1 LSIQLTTD
9 QALALAP
16 DASSAAAGKKLGNAK
31 PWKNPGQN
39 SEAMWGECQ
48 GSALYQ
54 VKVDLST
61 LTIHC
66 SCPSR
71 KLPCKHGIGLLLLAV
86 NTPQAVPTCEPP
98 EWVASWLAKRQAT
111 SKRRETKEAAA
122 AQKTGEAP
130 SAAQLKRAEKRLEL
144 VTRGLKRLDLW
155 LNDLVRN
162 GLASVETQPAT
173 FWENLAAQMVDAQ
186 APGVATRIRHVA
198 SIPNSSPDWP
208 EKLLAQL
215 GRLALLTEAFR
226 QGEQLEPA
234 LREDVRQL
242 IGWTLDQEEVAA
254 RGERVADKWLILG
267 QRCYEEEFRQQKTQR
282 TWLLGTQTGR
292 TALLLQFSVARTPFP
307 EVFPLGMCQEAEVVF
322 WPSAYPQRGRI
333 EARRGELT
341 AIQGALPGVIA
352 VEAFLAGVA
361 TALARQPW
369 LERFLCT
376 LQNVVPICDTT
387 GNQWYIRDS
396 GGATLPLAKGDHW
409 QLLALSG
416 GAPVNFVG
424 EWDGEALLPLGVWST
439 ADTICSKG

>member
-31 PWKNPGQN
+31 PWKNSGQN
-39 SEAMWGECQ
+39 TGALWGECQ

-71 KLPCKHGIGLLLLAV
+71 KLPCKHGIGLLLLAI
-86 NTPQAVPTCEPP
+86 NTPLAVPTCEPP
-98 EWVASWLAKRQAT
+98 EWMAAWLAKRRAA
-111 SKRRETKEAAA
+111 SKRREAKEVTAG
-122 AQKTGEAP
+122 QNTSEAP
-130 SAAQLKRAEKRLEL
+130 SAGQLKRAEKRLDL
-144 VTRGLKRLDLW
+144 VKRGLGRLDLW

-173 FWENLAAQMVDAQ
+173 FWENQAAQMVDAQ
-186 APGVATRIRHVA
+186 APGVATRIRHMA

-234 LREDVRQL
+234 LQEDVRQL
-242 IGWTLDQEEVAA
+242 IGWTLDQEEVAT
-254 RGERVADKWLILG
+254 RGERVTDKWLILG
-267 QRCYEEEFRQQKTQR
+267 QICYEEEFRQQKTQR

-307 EVFPLGMCQEAEVVF
+307 EVFPLGVCQEAEVVF
-322 WPSAYPQRGRI
+322 WPSAHPQRGRI

-341 AIQGALPGVIA
+341 AVRGTLPGVIT
-352 VEAFLAGVA
+352 VEAYLACVA
-361 TALARQPW
+361 TALSRQPW

-376 LQNVVPICDTT
+376 LQNVVPICNTA

-396 GGATLPLAKGDHW
+396 GGAVLPLARGDHW
-409 QLLALSG
+409 KLLALSG
-416 GAPVNFVG
+416 GASVDFAG
-424 EWDGEALLPLGVWST
+424 EWDGEALLPLGVMAGGT
-439 ADTICSKG
+439 YHLL

>member
-1 LSIQLTTD
+1 MSIQLTTD

-16 DASSAAAGKKLGNAK
+16 DASSAAAGKKLGNVK
-31 PWKNPGQN
+31 PWKNAGHN
-39 SEAMWGECQ
+39 SEALWGECQ

-86 NTPQAVPTCEPP
+86 NTPQAVPVCEPP
-98 EWVASWLAKRQAT
+98 EWVVTWLAKRLAS

-122 AQKTGEAP
+122 AQKTSEAP
-130 SAAQLKRAEKRLEL
+130 PAAQLKRAEKRLEL
-144 VTRGLKRLDLW
+144 VTRGLERLDLW

-173 FWENLAAQMVDAQ
+173 FWENLAAQMIDAQ
-186 APGVATRIRHVA
+186 APGVASRIRHLA
-198 SIPNSSPDWP
+198 GIPNSSPDWP

-215 GRLALLTEAFR
+215 GRLALLSEAFR
-226 QGEQLEPA
+226 QGEQLEPE

-254 RGERVADKWLILG
+254 RGERVTDTWLILG
-267 QRCYEEEFRQQKTQR
+267 QRCHEEEFRQQKTQR
-282 TWLLGTQTGR
+282 TWLLGAHTGR
-292 TALLLQFSVARTPFP
+292 TALLLQFSVARTAFP
-307 EVFPLGMCQEAEVVF
+307 EVFPLGMCQDAEVVF

-333 EARRGELT
+333 EARRGELP
-341 AIQGALPGVIA
+341 AIQGTLPGVMA
-352 VEAFLAGVA
+352 VEAFLANVA
-361 TALARQPW
+361 TALAQQPW

-376 LQNVVPICDTT
+376 LQNVVPVCDTA

-409 QLLALSG
+409 KLLAFSG
-416 GAPVNFVG
+416 GAPVNFAG
-424 EWDGEALLPLGVWST
+424 EWDGGALLPLGVMVDGT
-439 ADTICSKG
+439 YHLL